1 MIIYCLVGA
10 VTSVAV
16 LYWMHHRI
24 IFMKYPSYVKFK
36 DYLKRRNI
44 LWLIIIEKLIILS
57 LIAGL
62 IFGLPAL
69 INLLVN

>member
-24 IFMKYPSYVKFK
+24 RFMKYPSYVKFR